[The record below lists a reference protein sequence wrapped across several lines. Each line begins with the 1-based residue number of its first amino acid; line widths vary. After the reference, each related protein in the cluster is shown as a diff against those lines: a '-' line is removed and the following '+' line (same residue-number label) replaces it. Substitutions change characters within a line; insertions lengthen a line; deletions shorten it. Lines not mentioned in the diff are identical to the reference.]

1 MYLALD
7 NLAFLFIKDAI
18 VTQAATLTLKTYEA
32 RDKTRKEKI
41 DGEIQ
46 ERLP

>member
-1 MYLALD
+1 MYLAFDKLP
-7 NLAFLFIKDAI
+7 FLFVEDAV
-18 VTQAATLTLKTYEA
+18 VTQAATLTPKTYEA
-32 RDKTRKEKI
+32 RDETRKEKI